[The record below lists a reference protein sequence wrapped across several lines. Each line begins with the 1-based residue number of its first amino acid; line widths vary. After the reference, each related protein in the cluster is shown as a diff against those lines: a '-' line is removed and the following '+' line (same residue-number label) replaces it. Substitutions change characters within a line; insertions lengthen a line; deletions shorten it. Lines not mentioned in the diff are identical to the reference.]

1 MKLTVNVANLPIAGL
16 ETWWQALWLPQGI
29 VSPWMKQGNSSSTLD
44 GIAPK
49 GFTLVEVWS
58 RFNDPDS
65 PAGFFW
71 EKTASKRGG
80 EMVLQGDSVV
90 RIDFAGIPW
99 LPVLAIG
106 GGLAAVLFALSRRR

>member
-80 EMVLQGDSVV
+80 EMVLQGSPGSPSLPLGVGWPQSSSLSAAGDS
-90 RIDFAGIPW
+90 
-99 LPVLAIG
+99 
-106 GGLAAVLFALSRRR
+106 